1 MKRILPPITLALFL
15 SACTHP
21 VVELVDFETFHV
33 IRVKSSDVV
42 LEDGSLNPEVQ
53 LMEDLEDSETKVAR
67 TDVAGIARNMLG
79 IINSEK
85 VIHIAGTFKGH
96 DVDGI
101 TPLTQS
107 GKLVIPADG
116 PIRNLVLV
124 SHYTVA
130 ANYEAPS
137 ETFPLEGI
145 LAAKGYA
152 VAIADYIG
160 YGVTRNRIHPY
171 MHTRST
177 AQSVIDMGLAVKPY
191 LEHIGRSPESDKV
204 ILVGYSQGG
213 STTLAVMNIL
223 QEEYRDVFPVQMAYA
238 GSGPYDLAGTFDVS
252 MQMNETG
259 IPSAIP
265 MITQGIS
272 EGEGLG
278 LNMCDFFKGN
288 LLLHYDEWINS
299 KQYTVKQIN
308 KLIGSRYLSEI
319 MTEKGR
325 DKTSEET
332 ARLYKA
338 LMKNSVLNFKPESP
352 VYLYHSRQD
361 DTVPFE
367 NSLKAVD
374 YFKQQDIRCN
384 FGDYGA
390 HTMGCLRFILTVY
403 NDL

>member
-1 MKRILPPITLALFL
+1 MKRLLPSIGFALFL
-15 SACTHP
+15 AACTHP
-21 VVELVDFETFHV
+21 TVEFVDFETFHV
-33 IRVKSSDVV
+33 IQVKSSDII
-42 LEDGSLNPEVQ
+42 LEDGNLNPEVR
-53 LMEDLEDSETKVAR
+53 LMEDPADGETKVAC
-67 TDVAGIARNMLG
+67 TDIAGIARNMLG
-79 IINSEK
+79 ILNNKK
-85 VIHIAGTFKGH
+85 VIHIAGTYKGH
-96 DVDGI
+96 DIDGV
-101 TPLTQS
+101 TPLIQS
-107 GKLVIPADG
+107 GKLFIPADG
-116 PIRNLVLV
+116 PIRNLILV

-145 LAAKGYA
+145 LASKGYA

-160 YGVTRNRIHPY
+160 YGVTRDRIHPY

-177 AQSVIDMGLAVKPY
+177 AQSVVDMGLAVKPY

-213 STTLAVMNIL
+213 STSLAVMNIL
-223 QEEYRDVFPVQMAYA
+223 QEEYRDVFPVEKVYA
-238 GSGPYDLAGTFDVS
+238 GSGPYDLAATFDIS
-252 MQMNETG
+252 MQMDKTG

-265 MITQGIS
+265 MITQGIN
-272 EGEGLG
+272 EGEKLG

-308 KLIGSRYLSEI
+308 MLIGSWSLSEI
-319 MTEKGR
+319 MTDKGR

-338 LMKNSVLNFKPESP
+338 LMKNSVLNFMPQSP

-361 DTVPFE
+361 ETVPFE
-367 NSLKAVD
+367 NALKAEN
-374 YFKQQDIRCN
+374 YFRQSDIRCD
-384 FGDYGA
+384 FGNYGA
-390 HTMGCLRFILTVY
+390 HTMGCVRFILRVY
-403 NDL
+403 DDL